1 MTGGCTVL
9 WLPLFLLVSSILEL
23 GRRITSPQAELGIR
37 LVTAIL
43 ELERMVTL
51 LPWRLMVQDMALAH
65 SLQVLNWQMC
75 NQEHDFPFIITLTK
89 VECSFLWPMLSCL
102 TSSVLNLSTSVVWLL
117 ITLAR

>member
-9 WLPLFLLVSSILEL
+9 WLLLFLLMSSILEL

-51 LPWRLMVQDMALAH
+51 LPWRLMVH

-75 NQEHDFPFIITLTK
+75 NQEHDFPFISTLTK
-89 VECSFLWPMLSCL
+89 VECSSLWPMSSCL

-117 ITLAR
+117 ITLTR